1 MPLLPQVLLP
11 VYGSSCLVAL
21 VLHRCSAVVGR
32 CVFRLYGL
40 LPLLLRDY
48 SKSLTLYRC
57 VGGGCGS
64 AAGVWGDCAVLVQSL
79 SQGSESLGLWVVH
92 RQHC

>member
-1 MPLLPQVLLP
+1 MPLRLYMAVGDACVLVCVHVPVQVLLP

-21 VLHRCSAVVGR
+21 VLHRRSSVVGR

-48 SKSLTLYRC
+48 SKSLVLYRY
-57 VGGGCGS
+57 G
-64 AAGVWGDCAVLVQSL
+64 AGVVGM
-79 SQGSESLGLWVVH
+79 
-92 RQHC
+92 

>member
-1 MPLLPQVLLP
+1 MLGVLGGGESCVCCCVHVAVQILLP

-21 VLHRCSAVVGR
+21 VLHRRSSVVGR

-48 SKSLTLYRC
+48 NKSLVLYRYRAGG
-57 VGGGCGS
+57 VGCTVF
-64 AAGVWGDCAVLVQSL
+64 AGYATSQLMHWG
-79 SQGSESLGLWVVH
+79 
-92 RQHC
+92 